1 MASSG
6 SVSSIA
12 STLRVTL
19 LDSWEFPFN
28 WDSSSSLRWPPNS
41 SCFYQYSSPLRFLF
55 LITPVP
61 IPQHHL
67 SVMSILF
74 LIFKGRFMLLGF
86 SGSVYCSMVIIY
98 FKANIHLK
106 VKKVHAT
113 YTSLTIFFFLLFHL
127 FPTFVSFCFIPVRE
141 GRNHHFKLYINAY
154 SKSVVRQ
161 QWLNS
166 MDNKTYISI
175 QHKYVR

>member
-1 MASSG
+1 MTPQFQLFLPVLSA
-6 SVSSIA
+6 
-12 STLRVTL
+12 
-19 LDSWEFPFN
+19 
-28 WDSSSSLRWPPNS
+28 
-41 SCFYQYSSPLRFLF
+41 LRFLF

-74 LIFKGRFMLLGF
+74 LITKGRFMLLGF
-86 SGSVYCSMVIIY
+86 SGSVYCRMVIIY

-106 VKKVHAT
+106 VKKSTCHVH
-113 YTSLTIFFFLLFHL
+113 IFNNILLLFHL
-127 FPTFVSFCFIPVRE
+127 FPTFISFCFIPVRE

-161 QWLNS
+161 Q
-166 MDNKTYISI
+166 
-175 QHKYVR
+175 